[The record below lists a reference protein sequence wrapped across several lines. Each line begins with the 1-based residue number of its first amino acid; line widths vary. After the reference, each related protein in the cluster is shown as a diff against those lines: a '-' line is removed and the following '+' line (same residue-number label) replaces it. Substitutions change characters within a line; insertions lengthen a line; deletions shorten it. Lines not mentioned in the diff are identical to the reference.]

1 LNPGGLILSQKKHSV
16 AEFRVRSE
24 FPSYLHPELLLFVCI
39 FILAAVLLTLKGEVL
54 SGPLARDGGTLG
66 IFIRSKLGQVLIVR
80 VENLEFNFVNLKSCL
95 WPIFLITLHKTL
107 SKMLHVLDLAE
118 IIEVYD
124 YASMLLNFIS
134 LRIKSFGN
142 HSCFY
147 PRFK

>member
-1 LNPGGLILSQKKHSV
+1 M
-16 AEFRVRSE
+16 
-24 FPSYLHPELLLFVCI
+24 
-39 FILAAVLLTLKGEVL
+39 LLTLKGEVL
-54 SGPLARDGGTLG
+54 SGSLARDGGTLG

-134 LRIKSFGN
+134 LRIKSLGN
-142 HSCFY
+142 HSRFY

>member
-1 LNPGGLILSQKKHSV
+1 
-16 AEFRVRSE
+16 
-24 FPSYLHPELLLFVCI
+24 LHHELLLFVCI
-39 FILAAVLLTLKGEVL
+39 FILAAVLLTLEREVL
-54 SGPLARDGGTLG
+54 SGPLARDGDTLG

-134 LRIKSFGN
+134 LRIKSLGN
-142 HSCFY
+142 HSRFY
-147 PRFK
+147 TRFK

>member
-1 LNPGGLILSQKKHSV
+1 
-16 AEFRVRSE
+16 
-24 FPSYLHPELLLFVCI
+24 LHPELLLFVCI

-54 SGPLARDGGTLG
+54 SGSLARDGGTLG

-134 LRIKSFGN
+134 LRIKSLGN
-142 HSCFY
+142 HSRFY